1 MIQGWYCGE
10 KLDTS
15 YSWGLN
21 GCNECLNEEIN
32 EWTETWRM
40 NQKNKQVHRS
50 GRSWK
55 NNEEI
60 ERGIK

>member
-1 MIQGWYCGE
+1 MIQGWYCKE
-10 KLDTS
+10 KLDAS
-15 YSWGLN
+15 HCWGLK